1 MPLTVRIKQKD
12 SGTVTIAPIGSLDSQ
27 TYRLLDTEING
38 IVTDSIETL
47 VLDMV
52 GVDFITSAGVGTI
65 TKATTRL
72 NQRGADLAMINL
84 RPQVEKV
91 FEIMDLLPRLNVFEN
106 TEELDE
112 YLGKVQR
119 RIIGEEEE
127 F

>member
-1 MPLTVRIKQKD
+1 MSLTVRIKQKD
-12 SGTVTIAPIGSLDSQ
+12 SGTVTIAPVGSLDSQ
-27 TYRLLDTEING
+27 THRLLDAEING
-38 IVTDSIETL
+38 IVTESIETL
-47 VLDMV
+47 VLDMA
-52 GVDFITSAGVGTI
+52 GIDFITSSGVGTI
-65 TKATTRL
+65 TKATAIL

-84 RPQVEKV
+84 QPQVEKV

-119 RIIGEEEE
+119 RITGEEA

>member
-119 RIIGEEEE
+119 RIIGEEGE

>member
-27 TYRLLDTEING
+27 TYRLLDAEING

-47 VLDMV
+47 VLDMA

-84 RPQVEKV
+84 QPQVEKV

-119 RIIGEEEE
+119 RIIGEEE